1 MLHAQKIMMI
11 SQNEEEHPINH
22 SDHLPMQSGPDSFP
36 DSESD
41 TLSRRGA
48 ALSSISI
55 ESLPDDVEVKNEAQL
70 LKFTARLQCQM
81 QSFINEIQDKKR
93 HKYNKIKPASR
104 TLCQHKTTHDHTQK
118 MRMGGYGDIRS
129 FFQNQETD
137 EDCDSVSEIEFTGY
151 GVPRMAKKWC
161 VREEAEE
168 EDDKAVAAGDSKGVG
183 GDRMGGIGGCEGNGE
198 GGGSCKIAGVIQGGE
213 GS

>member
-1 MLHAQKIMMI
+1 MLHAQKIMIM

-22 SDHLPMQSGPDSFP
+22 SDSFA

-41 TLSRRGA
+41 TLSSRGTT
-48 ALSSISI
+48 LSSISI

-70 LKFTARLQCQM
+70 LNFTARLQCQM
-81 QSFINEIQDKKR
+81 QGFINAIQDKKR

-104 TLCQHKTTHDHTQK
+104 TLCWHNKTTRDHTQK

-129 FFQNQETD
+129 FFHKQAAD
-137 EDCDSVSEIEFTGY
+137 EDCDLVSEIELTGY
-151 GVPRMAKKWC
+151 GVPRMAKKRC

-168 EDDKAVAAGDSKGVG
+168 EEDEAVVAGDSKGVG
-183 GDRMGGIGGCEGNGE
+183 GDRMGGIWGCEGNGE
-198 GGGSCKIAGVIQGGE
+198 GGGNCEIAGVVQGGE
-213 GS
+213 GSGD